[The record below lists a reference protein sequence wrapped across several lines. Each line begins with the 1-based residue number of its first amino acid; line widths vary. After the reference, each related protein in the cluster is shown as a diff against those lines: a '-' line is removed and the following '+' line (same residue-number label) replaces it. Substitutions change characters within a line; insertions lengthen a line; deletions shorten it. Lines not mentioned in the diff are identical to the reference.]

1 LREDAPIFGA
11 DDRQACEDLAGELAC
26 VRYGLDS
33 DGCIVVETKDAMKKR
48 LGSSPDLADGLS
60 TTFAP
65 VAPAL
70 GVLEM
75 ARALPDLHT
84 PSSAYMPGASTRPR
98 FGRRIFADE
107 YEDL

>member
-1 LREDAPIFGA
+1 MRIA
-11 DDRQACEDLAGELAC
+11 AC

-33 DGCIVVETKDAMKKR
+33 DGCMMVESKDEMKRR
-48 LGSSPDLADGLS
+48 LGHSPDLADGLS

-70 GVLEM
+70 GVLDM
-75 ARALPDLHT
+75 TRALEGLHT
-84 PSSAYMPGASTRPR
+84 PSSARMPGASTRPR